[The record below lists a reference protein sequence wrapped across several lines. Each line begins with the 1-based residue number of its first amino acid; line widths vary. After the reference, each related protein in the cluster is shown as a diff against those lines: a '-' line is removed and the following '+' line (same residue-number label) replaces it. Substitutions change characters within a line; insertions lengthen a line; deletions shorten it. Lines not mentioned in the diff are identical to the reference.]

1 MRIAQPLPPGPPKN
15 VTAPPPPPAPA
26 AALAQL
32 QTTLHALTTASGI
45 LQGFAHRNKN
55 QHRGTRWWG
64 PFGMLSRGVRN
75 KLLPDLEAAV
85 RRAEVLS
92 SASSLPKRRKAGSDP
107 DGHGAGVRRQPELD
121 RFAERAQWVHDAAVP
136 KAYE

>member
-1 MRIAQPLPPGPPKN
+1 MPQPLPPGPPKN
-15 VTAPPPPPAPA
+15 VTAPPPPPASAA

-92 SASSLPKRRKAGSDP
+92 SSSSLHKRRKAGSDP
-107 DGHGAGVRRQPELD
+107 DGHGAGVRRRQPELD
-121 RFAERAQWVHDAAVP
+121 RFAERAQWVHDVAVP